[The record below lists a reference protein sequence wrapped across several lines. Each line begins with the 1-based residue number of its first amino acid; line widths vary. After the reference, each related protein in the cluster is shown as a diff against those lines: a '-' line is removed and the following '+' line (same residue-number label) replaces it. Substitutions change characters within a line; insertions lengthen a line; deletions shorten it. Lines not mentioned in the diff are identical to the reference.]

1 MISKAEPYNV
11 VMDLTPSMAARW
23 LEGNTHNRSISQG
36 HVERLAREMKAG
48 RWRLTHQGIA
58 FSVGGRLLDGQHRLW
73 AVVMSDVSVPVRVFF
88 NEPADVVEDIDG
100 GLARSAA
107 DRMMLSGR
115 FGDDIGKAHL
125 ATMRCM
131 VRGLRPVERWAFGD
145 EADLLA
151 RHIEAINFALKHL
164 TMSKRTRGIATAI
177 TRAVVARAWYS
188 VDHSRLVH
196 FCTVLKSGLATGPAD
211 EPIIMLRDFLVRTD
225 KGRNRLDVVREQYG
239 KTERALK
246 AHLTGEVLAKLYAT
260 NVEMFPLPEESPDL
274 PCRQAGRN

>member
-73 AVVMSDVSVPVRVFF
+73 AVVMSDVTVPVRVFF

-131 VRGLRPVERWAFGD
+131 VRGLWPPRRMAFGE

-151 RHIEAINFALKHL
+151 RHLSAIEFALTNL
-164 TMSKRTRGIATAI
+164 TMTVRAKGVSTAI
-177 TRAVVARAWYS
+177 TRGVVARAFYS
-188 VDHSRLVH
+188 VDHARLIH
-196 FCTVLKSGLATGPAD
+196 FCAVLKGGIATGPAD
-211 EPIIMLRDFLVRTD
+211 EPIILLRDFLVRAEG
-225 KGRNRLDVVREQYG
+225 GRSDLAIIREHYG
-239 KTERALK
+239 KAERALK
-246 AHLTGEVLAKLYAT
+246 AHLDGEPLNRLYAT
-260 NVEMFPLPEESPDL
+260 VTELFPLPEETS
-274 PCRQAGRN
+274 N